1 MERLMID
8 QASLAAVESA
18 RFSAQFMRPIY
29 DTYGFAQIPQTIRY
43 CLTDS
48 QQKCVPFGQRDDL
61 YQNYDA
67 VVLLFVDAFGWRF
80 FEQYHQRSPFLGRVV
95 EQGLVAKLT
104 SQFPS
109 TTAAHVTTIHT
120 GLRVGASGVYE
131 WYYYEPQLDR
141 MIAPL
146 LFSFAGDAERDRLAS
161 TGIAAQALY
170 PSQTLYQEL
179 QPHGVDSIVFQHYSY
194 AHSPYSATVTN
205 GARMLPYRTLPEAL
219 VNLGQLLDQQ
229 KRKTYYFL
237 YVDTIDTICHRYGPD
252 SPQTAAEIEA
262 FLAIMEQTFHQRRAG
277 TQLRTLFLL
286 TADHGQI
293 AIDPA
298 TTIYI
303 NKRFPELLPWLATNR
318 SGQPLAPAG
327 SSRDMFL
334 HIKDAH
340 LDQAHAFLQ
349 QALAGRAEIYRV
361 QQLINQ
367 GIFGTTSPSAAFM
380 GRVGNLVILPY
391 AHETVWW
398 YEKGRFEQKFYG
410 SHGGLSREEMETLLL
425 ALPYGC

>member
-1 MERLMID
+1 
-8 QASLAAVESA
+8 
-18 RFSAQFMRPIY
+18 MRPLY
-29 DTYGFAQIPQTIRY
+29 DSYGFAQIPQTIRY

-48 QQKCVPFGQRDDL
+48 EQKGVPFGERDDL
-61 YQNYDA
+61 YQKYDA

-80 FEQYHQRSPFLGRVV
+80 FEKYHQRSPFLARAV
-95 EQGLVAKLT
+95 EQGLVSKLT

-120 GLRVGASGVYE
+120 GLPVGESGVYE
-131 WYYYEPQLDR
+131 WYYYEPLLDR

-146 LFSFAGDAERDRLAS
+146 LFSFAGDSERDTLAS
-161 TGIAAQALY
+161 TGVAAQALY

-179 QPHGVDSIVFQHYSY
+179 QPHGVDSVVFQHLTY
-194 AHSPYSATVTN
+194 AHSPYSKIVTK

-219 VNLGQLLDQQ
+219 VNLGQLLDRQ
-229 KRKTYYFL
+229 KRKAYYFL
-237 YVDTIDTICHRYGPD
+237 YVDTIDSICHRYGPD

-262 FLAIMEQTFHQRRAG
+262 FLAIMELIFQQHRSGKQ
-277 TQLRTLFLL
+277 QRTLFLL

-303 NKRFPELLPWLATNR
+303 NQRFPQILPYLVTNR
-318 SGQPLAPAG
+318 AGQPLAPAG

-340 LDQAHAFLQ
+340 LDQAQALLQ
-349 QALAGRAEIYRV
+349 QALAGRAEVYCV
-361 QQLINQ
+361 QELIEQ
-367 GIFGTTSPSAAFM
+367 GFFGTTSPSAAFM
-380 GRVGNLVILPY
+380 SRVGNLVILPY
-391 AHETVWW
+391 EHETVWW
-398 YEKGRFEQKFYG
+398 YEAGRFEQKFYG
-410 SHGGLSREEMETLLL
+410 SHGGLSRDEMETLLL
-425 ALPYGC
+425 VQSYG

>member
-1 MERLMID
+1 MIN
-8 QASLAAVESA
+8 QESLALVEA
-18 RFSAQFMRPIY
+18 AQFSTQFVRPIY
-29 DTYGFAQIPQTIRY
+29 AGYGFAQIPQTIRY

-48 QQKCVPFGQRDDL
+48 QQKGVPFGERDDL
-61 YQNYDA
+61 YQKYDA

-80 FEQYHQRSPFLGRVV
+80 FENYHERSPFLRRTV
-95 EQGLVAKLT
+95 EQGMVAKLT

-120 GLRVGASGVYE
+120 GLPVGESGVYE
-131 WYYYEPQLDR
+131 WHYYEPLLDR
-141 MIAPL
+141 IISPL
-146 LFSFAGDAERDRLAS
+146 LFSFSGDKKRDTLAAS
-161 TGIAAQALY
+161 GVAPQALY

-179 QPHGVDSIVFQHYSY
+179 QSHGVDSVVFQHLSY
-194 AHSPYSATVTN
+194 AHSPYSKVVTN
-205 GARMLPYRTLPEAL
+205 GARMIPYRTLPEAL
-219 VNLGQLLDQQ
+219 VNLGQLLDGQQ
-229 KRKTYYFL
+229 RKSYYFM

-252 SPQTAAEIEA
+252 APQTAAEITA
-262 FLAIMEQTFHQRRAG
+262 FLAIMELIFHQNRAG
-277 TQLRTLFLL
+277 KQPRTLFLL

-303 NKRFPELLPWLATNR
+303 NQRFPEMLPFLATNR
-318 SGQPLAPAG
+318 AGQPLAPAG

-334 HIKDAH
+334 HIKDAY
-340 LDQAHAFLQ
+340 LDQAQAFLQ

-361 QQLINQ
+361 QELIEQ
-367 GIFGTTSPSAAFM
+367 GFFGTATPSAAFM
-380 GRVGNLVILPY
+380 SRVGNLVILPY

-410 SHGGLSREEMETLLL
+410 SHGGLSRAEMETLLL
-425 ALPYGC
+425 ALPYG